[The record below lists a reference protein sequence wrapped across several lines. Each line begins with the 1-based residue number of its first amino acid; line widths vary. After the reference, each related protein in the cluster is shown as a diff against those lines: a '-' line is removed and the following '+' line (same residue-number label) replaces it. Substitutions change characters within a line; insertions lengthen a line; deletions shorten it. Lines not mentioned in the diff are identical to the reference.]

1 MITPCIRVCTIHEE
15 TALCLGCG
23 RTLGEIASWSQYS
36 DSGRASV
43 MAELP
48 SRMAALTDQGLVPSQ
63 DGSGKIK
70 GQRREGMRA

>member
-23 RTLGEIASWSQYS
+23 RTLGEIASWSGYTEE
-36 DSGRASV
+36 GRAKV

-48 SRMAALTDQGLVPSQ
+48 SRLSALARQGLIPFEG
-63 DGSGKIK
+63 GSTEIEARTG
-70 GQRREGMRA
+70 EAMRA

>member
-23 RTLGEIASWSQYS
+23 RTLGEIASWSRYTNE
-36 DSGRASV
+36 GREKV

-48 SRMAALTDQGLVPSQ
+48 SRMAALARSGLLAGGDDATQAV
-63 DGSGKIK
+63 GGIK
-70 GQRREGMRA
+70 EGTHG

>member
-23 RTLGEIASWSQYS
+23 RTLGEIASWSSYT
-36 DSGRASV
+36 DDGRIRV

-48 SRMAALTDQGLVPSQ
+48 ARLIALAARGLISSE
-63 DGSGKIK
+63 DGSTEIK
-70 GQRREGMRA
+70 GRRREEKRA